1 MMRPM
6 DTPKCYLS
14 VVVPLLNEQES
25 LPKFYEKLSGV
36 LDAYDKPGE
45 MLFIDDG
52 STDESFEILRG
63 FHRDDPRVRV
73 IRFRKNFGQ
82 TAAMSAG
89 FRHARGE
96 VVVPLDADLQNDPE
110 DIPRLVSKL
119 EEGYD
124 VVSGWRRHRHD
135 NAATRLLPSWIAN
148 KIISRVTGVAIHD
161 FGCTLKAYRKDL
173 LDETRLYGEM
183 HRFIPA
189 VASWHGARITEMEV
203 THHARQAGT
212 SKYGLGRTLKVV
224 LDLMTVK
231 FLGAYSSKPIYVFG
245 GLGMFCGFLS
255 LVLGIIVLI
264 QRFAY
269 NWSMN
274 RNALFFVTVLLIMAT
289 IQFVLMGLLAEILVR
304 TYHESQDRP
313 TYVVREML
321 DGSDSSGDDDE
332 QLGAEEQGAP
342 SSEA

>member
-1 MMRPM
+1 
-6 DTPKCYLS
+6 
-14 VVVPLLNEQES
+14 
-25 LPKFYEKLSGV
+25 
-36 LDAYDKPGE
+36 
-45 MLFIDDG
+45 
-52 STDESFEILRG
+52 
-63 FHRDDPRVRV
+63 
-73 IRFRKNFGQ
+73 
-82 TAAMSAG
+82 
-89 FRHARGE
+89 

-110 DIPRLVSKL
+110 DIPRLVAKL

-161 FGCTLKAYRKDL
+161 FGCTLKAYRKEL

-203 THHARQAGT
+203 THHPRQAGT

-245 GLGMFCGFLS
+245 GLGMLCGFLA
-255 LVLGIIVLI
+255 LVSGIIVLI

-313 TYVVREML
+313 TYVVREVL
-321 DGSDSSGDDDE
+321 DGSDSSGGGDE
-332 QLGAEEQGAP
+332 QVGAQDQGAP